1 MNTAGQPAR
10 STRLRIRIREIA
22 EARGITPT
30 ALARAAGLHP
40 QTVRA
45 FWKDPYKKTNTRI
58 LGKIADALNVSLRDL
73 LEEQRI
79 IPC

>member
-10 STRLRIRIREIA
+10 STRVRIRIRDIA

-45 FWKDPYKKTNTRI
+45 FWKDPYRKTSTRV
-58 LGKIADALNVSLRDL
+58 LGKIAEALNVSLAEL
-73 LEEQRI
+73 LEEHI

>member
-1 MNTAGQPAR
+1 MNTAGQPTG
-10 STRLRIRIREIA
+10 SQRIRFQIREIA
-22 EARGITPT
+22 EARGMTPT

-45 FWKDPYKKTNTRI
+45 FWKDPYRKTSTRI
-58 LGKIADALNVSLRDL
+58 LGKIADALNVSLREL
-73 LEEQRI
+73 LEDHI